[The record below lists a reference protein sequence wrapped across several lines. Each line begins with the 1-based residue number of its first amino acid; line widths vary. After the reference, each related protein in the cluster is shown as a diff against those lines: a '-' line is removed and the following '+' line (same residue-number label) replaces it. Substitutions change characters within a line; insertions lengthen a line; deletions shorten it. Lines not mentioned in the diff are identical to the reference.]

1 MTNLTS
7 GSYNHRMGYSEQSR
21 QLLDRRN
28 VETRARHLLAHLRP
42 GPPKEKM
49 ARLTTPLRENRT
61 EAQGLDAVIEAC
73 PVRLGFGDRL

>member
-1 MTNLTS
+1 MINLTS
-7 GSYNHRMGYSEQSR
+7 GSYNHRMGYTEQSR

-28 VETRARHLLAHLRP
+28 VEIRARHLLAHL
-42 GPPKEKM
+42 
-49 ARLTTPLRENRT
+49 TTPLRKNRT